1 MAKRSKKRQ
10 AQRSPA
16 PHPPRAA
23 EQAGEHGLAPSA
35 ATLFRFQIADQQTRA
50 LLRKSANAQM
60 NPVLWERDAGLVE
73 MIRRAPSAEA
83 LIDLA
88 PLAIGLAEQEWEAR
102 MRRVGPEAL
111 PLLAARL
118 KNARR
123 LDANMRDRVYEKLV
137 AELRW
142 RGEAGAATLMECFE
156 ALDTYG
162 RALACVSLGL
172 LGAHDAAD
180 LIWSF
185 LWQVAY
191 SRRESF
197 LVGPLWGLA
206 DLRDERLPGALADL
220 AESGRE
226 FAELLGFVSAYGDA
240 RAVAPLIEMIISKRA
255 DDRYEPMVALVSV
268 AHRIGRDA
276 LVAELS
282 TLISDDNPPSAED
295 MADSLLGRPADEAE
309 SYFELFHRGL
319 RPEDLAEEYG
329 A

>member
-16 PHPPRAA
+16 PHPRHAA
-23 EQAGEHGLAPSA
+23 EQAAEQGDAPSA
-35 ATLFRFQIADQQTRA
+35 ATMFRFQIVDRQTRA
-50 LLRKSANAQM
+50 QLRKSVNAKTNVQS
-60 NPVLWERDAGLVE
+60 WERETGLVE

-88 PLAIGLAEQEWEAR
+88 PLAIGLAAEEWEAR

-111 PLLAARL
+111 PLIAARL

-123 LDANMRDRVYEKLV
+123 LDAHMRDQIFDKLLT
-137 AELRW
+137 ELRW
-142 RGEAGAATLMECFE
+142 RGDAGAETLLECFD
-156 ALDTYG
+156 ALDDYG
-162 RALACVSLGL
+162 RSLACVSLGL
-172 LGAHDAAD
+172 LGAHQAAD
-180 LIWSF
+180 QIWNQ
-185 LWQVAY
+185 LWRVAY

-206 DLRDERLPGALADL
+206 DLHDERLPGALADL

-226 FAELLGFVSAYGDA
+226 FPELLGFLSAFGDA
-240 RAVAPLIEMIISKRA
+240 HAVAPLIQMIISA
-255 DDRYEPMVALVSV
+255 HDDNGYEPMLALVSV

-276 LVAELS
+276 LVAEL
-282 TLISDDNPPSAED
+282 TELVPDDQPPSAED
-295 MADSLLGRPADEAE
+295 MANSLLGRAVADAEA
-309 SYFELFHRGL
+309 YFALFHHGL
-319 RPEDLAEEYG
+319 RPEDLAEEVG

>member
-16 PHPPRAA
+16 PHPRRAA

-35 ATLFRFQIADQQTRA
+35 ATLFRFQIVDRRTHAQ
-50 LLRKSANAQM
+50 LRRSANAQIDA
-60 NPVLWERDAGLVE
+60 VLWERDAGLVE

-88 PLAIGLAEQEWEAR
+88 PLAMGLAEQEWESR

-111 PLLAARL
+111 PLIAARL
-118 KNARR
+118 KNAGR
-123 LDANMRDRVYEKLV
+123 LDTNMRDRVVEKLV

-142 RGEAGAATLMECFE
+142 RGEAGAETLLECFE
-156 ALDTYG
+156 ALENYG
-162 RALACVSLGL
+162 RSLACVSLGL
-172 LGAHDAAD
+172 LGAHHAAD
-180 LIWSF
+180 LIWNF

-206 DLRDERLPGALADL
+206 DLHDERLPGALADL

-226 FAELLGFVSAYGDA
+226 FAELLGFLSAYGDA
-240 RAVAPLIEMIISKRA
+240 RAVAPLIEMIVSARE
-255 DDRYEPMVALVSV
+255 DDRYEPMLALVSV
-268 AHRIGRDA
+268 AHRIGRAA
-276 LVAELS
+276 LVAELAA
-282 TLISDDNPPSAED
+282 LIPDDRPPSAED
-295 MADSLLGRPADEAE
+295 MADSLLGRPTDDAEA
-309 SYFELFHRGL
+309 YFALFHQGL
-319 RPEDLAEEYG
+319 RPEDLAEEFG

>member
-10 AQRSPA
+10 AQRAPA
-16 PHPPRAA
+16 PHPRRAA
-23 EQAGEHGLAPSA
+23 EQTAEHGLAPSA
-35 ATLFRFQIADQQTRA
+35 ATLFRFQIADRQTHA
-50 LLRKSANAQM
+50 QLRKTANAQLE
-60 NPVLWERDAGLVE
+60 PVLWERDAGLVE

-88 PLAIGLAEQEWEAR
+88 PLAMGLAEQEWESR

-111 PLLAARL
+111 PLIAARL
-118 KNARR
+118 KNVGR
-123 LDANMRDRVYEKLV
+123 LDANMRDRVVEKLV

-142 RGEAGAATLMECFE
+142 RGDAGATTLLECFDT
-156 ALDTYG
+156 LDNYG
-162 RALACVSLGL
+162 RSLACVSLGL
-172 LGAHDAAD
+172 LGAHHAAD
-180 LIWSF
+180 QIWSF

-191 SRRESF
+191 GRRESF

-226 FAELLGFVSAYGDA
+226 FPELLGFVSAFGDA
-240 RAVAPLIEMIISKRA
+240 RAVAPLVEMIVSARE
-255 DDRYEPMVALVSV
+255 DDRYEPMLALVSV

-282 TLISDDNPPSAED
+282 ALIPDDRPPSAED
-295 MADSLLGRPADEAE
+295 MADSLLSRPVADAEA
-309 SYFELFHRGL
+309 YFELFHQGL
-319 RPEDLAEEYG
+319 RPEDLAEEFG

>member
-16 PHPPRAA
+16 PHPRRTA
-23 EQAGEHGLAPSA
+23 EQAAEHGLAPNA
-35 ATLFRFQIADQQTRA
+35 ATMFRFQIVDRQTHA
-50 LLRKSANAQM
+50 QLRKSANAQM
-60 NPVLWERDAGLVE
+60 EPDLWERDAGLVG

-88 PLAIGLAEQEWEAR
+88 PLAIGLAEEEWENR

-111 PLLAARL
+111 ALIAARL

-123 LDANMRDRVYEKLV
+123 LDAHMRDRVYEKLL

-142 RGEAGAATLMECFE
+142 RGEAGAATLLECFD
-156 ALDTYG
+156 ALDDYG
-162 RALACVSLGL
+162 RSLACVSLGL
-172 LGAHDAAD
+172 LGAHNAAD
-180 LIWSF
+180 LIWNH
-185 LWQVAY
+185 LWHVAY

-197 LVGPLWGLA
+197 LVGPLWALA
-206 DLRDERLPGALADL
+206 DLHDERLPGALAEL

-226 FAELLGFVSAYGDA
+226 FAELLGFLSAFGDA
-240 RAVAPLIEMIISKRA
+240 RAVAPLIEMIVSTREEE
-255 DDRYEPMVALVSV
+255 RYEPMLALVSV

-276 LVAELS
+276 LVVELS
-282 TLISDDNPPSAED
+282 ALIPDDRPPSAED
-295 MADSLLGRPADEAE
+295 MANSLLDRTTADAEA
-309 SYFELFHRGL
+309 YFALFHHGL
-319 RPEDLAEEYG
+319 RPEDLAEEFG

>member
-16 PHPPRAA
+16 PHPRRAA
-23 EQAGEHGLAPSA
+23 DPAAGSAPVVSA
-35 ATLFRFQIADQQTRA
+35 ATLFRFQIADRQTHA
-50 LLRKSANAQM
+50 QLRRSMTAELE
-60 NPVLWERDAGLVE
+60 PLIWERDAGLIE

-88 PLAIGLAEQEWEAR
+88 PLAIGLAEDEWERR

-111 PLLAARL
+111 PLIAARL

-123 LDANMRDRVYEKLV
+123 LDAHMRDKVVEKLV

-142 RGEAGAATLMECFE
+142 RGAGGAAVLLECFDS
-156 ALDTYG
+156 LDGYG
-162 RALACVSLGL
+162 RSLACVTLGL
-172 LGAHDAAD
+172 LGAQEAAD
-180 LIWSF
+180 RIWGF

-191 SRRESF
+191 GRRESY

-206 DLRDERLPGALADL
+206 DLHDKRLPSALADL
-220 AESGRE
+220 VESGRV
-226 FAELLGFVSAYGDA
+226 FAELYGFLSAFGDA
-240 RAVAPLIEMIISKRA
+240 LAVAPLIELIVSARE
-255 DDRYEPMVALVSV
+255 DDRYEPMLALVSI

-282 TLISDDNPPSAED
+282 ELIPDDRPPGAED
-295 MADSLLGRPADEAE
+295 MADSLLARSAGDAEAH
-309 SYFELFHRGL
+309 FELFHQGI
-319 RPEDLAEEYG
+319 RPEDLAEEFG

>member
-16 PHPPRAA
+16 PHPRRAA
-23 EQAGEHGLAPSA
+23 EQAAEQAEGPSA
-35 ATLFRFQIADQQTRA
+35 ATMFRFQIVDRQTRVQ
-50 LLRKSANAQM
+50 LRKSVNAKVEAQH
-60 NPVLWERDAGLVE
+60 WERDTGLVE

-88 PLAIGLAEQEWEAR
+88 PLATGLAAEEWEAR

-111 PLLAARL
+111 PLIAARL

-123 LDANMRDRVYEKLV
+123 LDAHMRDQIFEKLLT
-137 AELRW
+137 ELRW
-142 RGEAGAATLMECFE
+142 RGDGGVTTLLECFD
-156 ALDTYG
+156 ALDDYG
-162 RALACVSLGL
+162 RSLACVTLGL
-172 LGAHDAAD
+172 LDAHQAAD
-180 LIWSF
+180 QIWNY

-206 DLRDERLPGALADL
+206 DLHDERLPGALADL
-220 AESGRE
+220 AESGRD
-226 FAELLGFVSAYGDA
+226 FAELSGFLSAFGDA
-240 RAVAPLIEMIISKRA
+240 RAVAPLIQMIISTR
-255 DDRYEPMVALVSV
+255 DDKGYEPMLALVSI

-276 LVAELS
+276 LVAELAE
-282 TLISDDNPPSAED
+282 LVPDDQPPGVED
-295 MADSLLGRPADEAE
+295 MANSLLGRAVADAEA
-309 SYFELFHRGL
+309 YFALFHRGL
-319 RPEDLAEEYG
+319 RPEDLTEELG

>member
-16 PHPPRAA
+16 PHPRRTA
-23 EQAGEHGLAPSA
+23 EQATEGDVPSD
-35 ATLFRFQIADQQTRA
+35 ATIFRFQIVDRQTRA
-50 LLRKSANAQM
+50 QLRKSAYATTEEQ
-60 NPVLWERDAGLVE
+60 VWERDAGPVE
-73 MIRRAPSAEA
+73 MIRRAPSVEA

-88 PLAIGLAEQEWEAR
+88 PLATGLAEEEWEHR
-102 MRRVGPEAL
+102 MRRAGPEAL
-111 PLLAARL
+111 PLIATRL

-123 LDANMRDRVYEKLV
+123 LDAHLRDRIYERLL

-142 RGEAGAATLMECFE
+142 RGEAGAATLLESFD
-156 ALDTYG
+156 ALDDYG
-162 RALACVSLGL
+162 RCLACVSLGL
-172 LGAHDAAD
+172 LGAHNAAD
-180 LIWSF
+180 LIWNY

-206 DLRDERLPGALADL
+206 DLHDERLPGALADL

-226 FAELLGFVSAYGDA
+226 FAELLGFLSAFGDA
-240 RAVAPLIEMIISKRA
+240 HAVAPLIGMIVSARQDKSL
-255 DDRYEPMVALVSV
+255 EPMLALVSV

-276 LVAELS
+276 LVAELAA
-282 TLISDDNPPSAED
+282 LIPDDQPPSAED
-295 MADSLLGRPADEAE
+295 MADSLLNRSTADSEK
-309 SYFELFHRGL
+309 YFELFHHGL
-319 RPEDLAEEYG
+319 RPEDLAEELG